1 MDKHTKP
8 AARFGWAVAALTLA
22 TGVGALVGGS
32 LWSRGELSERAAL
45 IDDIA
50 EYHQI
55 YSREHR
61 HFLKVPAGQV
71 AALMAW
77 LGDRIGHAVGVP
89 DLAAAGLRFA
99 GGRMLVIN
107 GRPVA
112 ELMYTR
118 DDGLPIALCI
128 AQMAGDN
135 APLNVERQGLQRAAS
150 WIKGGF
156 AYVVVGEIDRPTAE
170 ALAALVGAQID
181 TAGAAPFQRS
191 AGW

>member
-1 MDKHTKP
+1 MNEHAKP
-8 AARFGWAVAALTLA
+8 AARLSWAIVALALA
-22 TGVGALVGGS
+22 TGIGAFVGGTM
-32 LWSRGELSERAAL
+32 WGRGEPSERDSL

-61 HFLKVPAGQV
+61 HLVEVPAAQGEE
-71 AALMAW
+71 LMAW
-77 LGDRIGHAVGVP
+77 LGDHVGRKIEAP

-107 GRPVA
+107 SGPIA

-118 DDGLPIALCI
+118 DDGLPVALCI
-128 AQMAGDN
+128 SRTPWQN
-135 APLNVERQGLQRAAS
+135 APLNVEKRGRQRAAF
-150 WIKGGF
+150 WVRGGF

-181 TAGAAPFQRS
+181 S
-191 AGW
+191 

>member
-1 MDKHTKP
+1 MHMRP
-8 AARFGWAVAALTLA
+8 NPVARLSWVAVALALA
-22 TGVGALVGGS
+22 VGVSAFAGGTM
-32 LWSRGELSERAAL
+32 WGRGELSERESL

-61 HFLKVPAGQV
+61 HLVEVPADQV
-71 AALMAW
+71 EELMAW
-77 LGDRIGHAVGVP
+77 LGDHVGRNVEAP

-107 GRPVA
+107 GGPVA

-118 DDGLPIALCI
+118 NDGLPVALCI
-128 AQMAGDN
+128 ARISGGN
-135 APLNVERQGLQRAAS
+135 APLNVERRGRQRAAI

-156 AYVVVGEIDRPTAE
+156 AYVVIGEIDHRTAE

-181 TAGAAPFQRS
+181 S
-191 AGW
+191 